1 VTPARRWGPPLVL
14 LLSTLAM
21 LFGVAADGSSPARTL
36 LVICFL
42 AIAPGLAVVGLMRL
56 DDPWLEAAL
65 VPALSLSI
73 DAIVGGVM
81 SYTGLWSPAAS
92 ILILVVL
99 SVVGAFGQDLLRR
112 ELRP

>member
-1 VTPARRWGPPLVL
+1 MRRWGPPLVL

-21 LFGVAADGSSPARTL
+21 FEGVAAHGASPARTL
-36 LVICFL
+36 LVVCFL
-42 AIAPGLAVVGLMRL
+42 AIAPGLAVVGLIRL
-56 DDPWLEAAL
+56 TDPWLEAAL

-81 SYTGLWSPAAS
+81 SYTGLWSPAAA
-92 ILILVVL
+92 ILVLVAL
-99 SVVGAFGQDLLRR
+99 SVAGAFGQDLGRR